1 MPRNSLDHEG
11 VEARDSVT
19 RGINSVG
26 WDLTK
31 GEKLKSLFR
40 V

>member
-1 MPRNSLDHEG
+1 MLRNLLDHEG
-11 VEARDSVT
+11 VEARDSVN
-19 RGINSVG
+19 RGIKSVG
-26 WDLTK
+26 WDFRK